1 MDEKWFYIR
10 KEGQTLYVLTGNNDV
25 LTEEP
30 PARCNPSNQV
40 ELATR
45 PNARPHQ
52 DSTRQCRPHVDVE
65 DREVFEAVTTDG
77 WSIRL
82 TNQPAQSPDLNAR
95 DVGFFDSIQS
105 LQSQTRPRNV
115 EDLIEEVHL
124 GFEATKATT
133 LNKTF
138 VTLQLMIQHIMRRCG
153 GNECRLTYIKKDHL
167 LRERNLPISLPC
179 NSQLYYDT
187 LAAIAP
193 PSLHVPSDLDYLL

>member
-30 PARCNPSNQV
+30 PAN
-40 ELATR
+40 
-45 PNARPHQ
+45 
-52 DSTRQCRPHVDVE
+52 VE

-167 LRERNLPISLPC
+167 LREPAEGALAIS
-179 NSQLYYDT
+179 SADQQ
-187 LAAIAP
+187 
-193 PSLHVPSDLDYLL
+193 